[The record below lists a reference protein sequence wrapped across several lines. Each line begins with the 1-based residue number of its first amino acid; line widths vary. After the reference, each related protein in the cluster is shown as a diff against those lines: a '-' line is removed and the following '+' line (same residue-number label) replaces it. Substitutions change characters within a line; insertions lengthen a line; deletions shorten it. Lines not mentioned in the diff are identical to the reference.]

1 MNGAAR
7 RGSPGSLSVHA
18 EGPAVTREHPAAGA
32 GPACARQGERVELA
46 FAGMRANIRRDL
58 RHARLSRTDLGRG
71 GTHVPAFGI
80 ITDGLPEDQP
90 SQVKRRSD
98 VDRGDRHHDD
108 HPDVIAATAD
118 LGVDTRAYNRRAFL
132 LGKAA
137 AEITADGSPRR
148 EATGPRYVQAHGVPV
163 AGRVIVQVVEA
174 AAWLDRWLPSLLGQE
189 RVREHRE
196 GDVPVPGLVEPDL
209 VVVQAGLV
217 LGLGEAVLNRPPVMP
232 LKRKLSLV

>member
-1 MNGAAR
+1 M
-7 RGSPGSLSVHA
+7 
-18 EGPAVTREHPAAGA
+18 TREHPAAGA

-98 VDRGDRHHDD
+98 VGRGDRQHDD

-137 AEITADGSPRR
+137 AETWTYRGPVASLRGEPSAVVLTNALVTWTTEYYTLAVRQLRADGRSVPDELLSHISPG
-148 EATGPRYVQAHGVPV
+148 GPGHRPSSRSW
-163 AGRVIVQVVEA
+163 AGRSG
-174 AAWLDRWLPSLLGQE
+174 R
-189 RVREHRE
+189 H
-196 GDVPVPGLVEPDL
+196 
-209 VVVQAGLV
+209 
-217 LGLGEAVLNRPPVMP
+217 PPVSLASSASMSTLMTP
-232 LKRKLSLV
+232 KKLMLSE

>member
-1 MNGAAR
+1 M
-7 RGSPGSLSVHA
+7 
-18 EGPAVTREHPAAGA
+18 TREHPAAGA

-98 VDRGDRHHDD
+98 VGRGDRQHDD

-148 EATGPRYVQAHGVPV
+148 EATGPRYVQAHRVPV

-174 AAWLDRWLPSLLGQE
+174 AAWLDRWLPSLLGQVKSALRCCE
-189 RVREHRE
+189 RSMHADVAHQSGVPARRVVHALHR
-196 GDVPVPGLVEPDL
+196 GDKVALIGGRCGASHH
-209 VVVQAGLV
+209 VVTPTG
-217 LGLGEAVLNRPPVMP
+217 G
-232 LKRKLSLV
+232 